1 MDTQVGRPVVV
12 GVDSSDRAMD
22 AVRWGADEAARRRVP
37 LRVVSAFSWTED
49 HVVGQPGLDERD
61 CDILLEQVRK
71 ALAAAVDVATELRPE
86 LEVCQQLTLGLPI
99 NVLAAEARR
108 AQLVVVGDRG
118 LSRVGRLLVG
128 SVAVALASQ
137 AACPIVVVR
146 GRQPPATSSLPVVV
160 GVDGSP
166 VSEAAI
172 AFGYQAAADR
182 GVPLTAVHT
191 WWDTD
196 PGPATQLFREEDQVY
211 EQELLAERLAG
222 WRDKYP
228 DVEVE
233 RIVARDRPTHRL
245 LEQSANAQLVVV
257 GSRGH
262 GEFAGLILGSVSNAL
277 VHEAGCPV
285 AIVRPDAGAWP

>member
-118 LSRVGRLLVG
+118 PSRVGRLLVG

-146 GRQPPATSSLPVVV
+146 GRQPPATTSLPVVV

-233 RIVARDRPTHRL
+233 RIVARDRPAYRL

-262 GEFAGLILGSVSNAL
+262 GEFAGLILGSVGNAL

-285 AIVRPDAGAWP
+285 AIVRPDPAAWP

>member
-12 GVDSSDRAMD
+12 GVDSCDRAMD
-22 AVRWGADEAARRRVP
+22 AVRWGADEAARRRVA

-49 HVVGQPGLDERD
+49 HVVGQPGLDESD
-61 CDILLEQVRK
+61 CDILLERVRK
-71 ALAAAVDVATELRPE
+71 ALAAAVDVATKLRPE
-86 LEVCQQLTLGLPI
+86 LEVCQQLTFGLPI

-108 AQLVVVGDRG
+108 AQLIVVGDQG
-118 LSRVGRLLVG
+118 LSRAGRLLVG

-137 AACPIVVVR
+137 AACPIVVIR
-146 GRQPPATSSLPVVV
+146 GSQPPATSSLPVVV

-191 WWDTD
+191 WWDID

-222 WRDKYP
+222 WPDKYP

-285 AIVRPDAGAWP
+285 AIVRPDPAAWP